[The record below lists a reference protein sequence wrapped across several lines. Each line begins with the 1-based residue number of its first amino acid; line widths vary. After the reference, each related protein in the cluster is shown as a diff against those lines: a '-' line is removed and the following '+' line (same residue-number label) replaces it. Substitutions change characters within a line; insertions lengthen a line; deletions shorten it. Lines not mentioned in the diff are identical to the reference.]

1 MSSLRRTMAAGFTLS
16 QSVTLD
22 QVQEAEVPQQLLL
35 SVDQYFS
42 MHPALEVSAAVE
54 KKIRNGMTCVL
65 PQTPEG
71 TYRVYSADGSFL
83 AVSRLE
89 HGKLQTIKSFFEV

>member
-22 QVQEAEVPQQLLL
+22 QVQEAEIPQQLLL

-65 PQTPEG
+65 PQTPKG